1 MNNFKVF
8 FFIFLFFGLFSV
20 QTGFA
25 ENEDRVVARGKDFVM
40 TQDFVRAIENYYAK
54 QGHYTRWEFLV
65 DASLRVKL
73 FANEELS
80 IISAQLPD
88 DMEYGPDYA
97 SRMVKLSEDY
107 IFRLISAH
115 PVDDRTV
122 LSYYRSYPEKF
133 LENGQSPRTPF
144 QVTRIDEPLDPDKIA
159 PLSDELAGLI
169 RLRIGA
175 NNRREIVNE
184 ELERLKE
191 KYGVEIVK

>member
-1 MNNFKVF
+1 MNKFKF
-8 FFIFLFFGLFSV
+8 LFYIFLILGLSNL

-25 ENEDRVVARGKDFVM
+25 ENEDSVVARGKDFVM
-40 TQDFVRAIENYYAK
+40 TQDFVRAVENYYAK
-54 QGHYTRWEFLV
+54 QGHYTKWEFLV

-73 FANEELS
+73 FAHEELS
-80 IISAQLPD
+80 ITSDQLPD
-88 DMEYGPDYA
+88 DMESGPDYA

-107 IFRLISAH
+107 VFRLISGH

-133 LENGQSPRTPF
+133 LENGQSPSNPF

-159 PLSDELAGLI
+159 PLNDELAGLI

-184 ELERLKE
+184 ELERLKD
-191 KYGVEIVK
+191 KYGVEVVK